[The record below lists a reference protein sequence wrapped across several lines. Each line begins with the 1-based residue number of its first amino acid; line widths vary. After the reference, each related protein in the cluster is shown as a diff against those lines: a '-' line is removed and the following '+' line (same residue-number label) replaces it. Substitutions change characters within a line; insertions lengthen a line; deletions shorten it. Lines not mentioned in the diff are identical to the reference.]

1 MFNNNNKNMAK
12 DRENELRI
20 YKKSKFDLDACEI
33 LSKIPGILNN
43 IRVQAVMEERNKDR
57 SQWKERKVW
66 RSDKD
71 QQSVFP
77 DLTLTFLSKRSMNS
91 WTYHTILK
99 ITKKQKKKKPLI

>member
-1 MFNNNNKNMAK
+1 MAK

-57 SQWKERKVW
+57 SQ
-66 RSDKD
+66 
-71 QQSVFP
+71 
-77 DLTLTFLSKRSMNS
+77 
-91 WTYHTILK
+91 
-99 ITKKQKKKKPLI
+99 